1 MKPVVLASSA
11 ADYLSKKKGLV
22 VNNQDITKTIIA
34 NVDAAEHKGVA
45 VPYGITLGYVLTTTL
60 NNLNELVSDWRP
72 SNNMAVLPNK
82 WTNSN
87 EFKIP
92 PTIEYS
98 YTDNDNSN
106 QVATTRFVKKIL
118 TSTYFATKPITDS
131 TTSVATTAF
140 VKNVLTDLRST
151 GLSVTGTGIT
161 TTHINTSSLSINSV
175 IGAENQVVGIM
186 GNTLQW
192 INITTLTNTPNLSL
206 VCSAGQTTSSGMSV
220 GGIFTAVGGIS
231 TTNLRSSQLIYAE
244 GGITATDITA
254 VGISTTNLR
263 SSQLIYA
270 EGGITTTG
278 ITAVG
283 ISTTNLQ
290 STNLTLQSDTN
301 SIIVSTLTNNK
312 LLLNQSA
319 GNQGQVLT
327 SGGSDG
333 NLAWTTPQNNLQQ
346 ILNSSNKANNSGGNV
361 GNIEL
366 TEESESVMKL
376 NPTSIEFSKEG
387 STLKIGINELHTP
400 ATSELS
406 SNITLGITAP
416 TIDIQAPNINVGTS
430 NLPSASILVLGCN
443 DEISYSEI
451 QVNGQASFVVPPHC
465 DVDPTFGN
473 DLTNKGYVDRVV
485 GNYSGNGLSLYFNIP
500 NAVSPITAP
509 VTGVWS
515 QTLSAVSPSADYYR
529 LNSTALGTNLIAE
542 FTTVSNF
549 PNLSE
554 LPAGLWSMLIYG
566 YVTGAVG
573 KLSYYFKLWEVDL
586 YGNDVRRIIGD
597 SSESSDVNAIEPSN
611 PDAYHATFT
620 LLTPWEMLSKGNRLK
635 IKIYSNGSEMSESV
649 KLNTLFGGKYYS
661 FITTTLSAT
670 TALLNTNNAWTGSNE
685 FSIELKTSTIGA
697 TTTLSDVNLYTTTSG
712 KITLGNNT
720 NTNIIGGLTVVGAT
734 IHNYSDNGIV
744 GIGTLQTSTTGIV
757 QIGNGSNTNKI
768 GSLKVV
774 GNAID
779 NNVNEATGN
788 INIGYAQTSG
798 VLNIGTGIRT
808 NTSTYGAINIGTDS
822 NVNKIGLLKV
832 VGSALNH
839 ASDDTLDINIA
850 TTQTSGI
857 LNIGTGST
865 RSTTITAGAINIG
878 MATNVNKIGELK
890 VVGAALNHAWSDGS
904 DINIATTQTSGIL
917 NIGTGSNRFTTSAQG
932 AINIG
937 TATNV
942 NKIGSL
948 KVVGNE
954 INNNVNEATGNINI
968 GYAQTSGVLN
978 IGTGSRSTTS
988 TAGAINIGT
997 ATNVNKIGS
1006 LKVVGNE
1013 INNSVNEATENITIG
1028 YAQTSGVINIG
1039 TGSRSTTSTQGAI
1052 NIGSAT
1058 NVNKIGSLKVV
1069 GNEINNS
1076 VNEATENI
1084 NIGYAQTSGVL
1095 NIGTGSRTGA
1105 STTQGAINI
1114 GTATNIN
1121 KIGSLKVVGTALN
1134 HASSDASNIDIA
1146 TTQTSGVLNIGTG
1159 SNRAT
1164 SSTQGA
1170 INIGTATNINK
1181 IGSLKVKGTE
1191 INNNTDEE
1199 TNDIGIGNLQTSGV
1213 LYIGTGNN
1221 RSTTLN
1227 EGAIY
1232 IGTDTNVNKIGLLK
1246 VVGTALNHASSN
1258 TLDINIATAQT
1269 SGVLNIG
1276 TGNRT
1281 GASTQGAINIG
1292 TTTNTNNIGELKV
1305 VANAIDHMFPL
1316 NGNIYIGH
1324 SQNNG
1329 NLYLGASVNRTNT
1342 LGQGIITIGGN
1353 SCNIY
1358 VEGLIR
1364 ANKGIT
1370 VAPTMGLAVQTITAP
1385 ILNSDVNLFTT
1396 TTGAIAIGNA
1406 DNTNKIGSLKVVG
1419 TALNHAFDN
1428 ALNIDI
1434 ATTQTSGILN
1444 IGTGSNRSNTAA
1456 GAINIGTATNINK
1469 IGSLKVVGNGINHA
1483 SSDISDINIATT
1495 QTSGVLNIGTGARTS
1510 GALGGTINVGGGSC
1524 DIDFNGNMYLSNT
1537 VQVKDSEGNYYKL
1550 FSQDT
1555 YSGFVNIGSV
1565 NQAVTTPISPITH
1578 QHDTTIWYGK
1588 RAGSGQILQF
1598 QFTIATPVDNI
1609 RPNWSCMVYNN
1620 SLFSIT
1626 VNSNTTNAIFMGP
1639 KVGSTTGI
1647 TTFNIPVGNNCYTF
1661 KHLGSLA
1668 GNSVIP
1674 PSSVAYA
1681 ILVY

>member
-978 IGTGSRSTTS
+978 IGTGSR
-988 TAGAINIGT
+988 
-997 ATNVNKIGS
+997 
-1006 LKVVGNE
+1006 
-1013 INNSVNEATENITIG
+1013 
-1028 YAQTSGVINIG
+1028 
-1039 TGSRSTTSTQGAI
+1039 
-1052 NIGSAT
+1052 
-1058 NVNKIGSLKVV
+1058 
-1069 GNEINNS
+1069 
-1076 VNEATENI
+1076 
-1084 NIGYAQTSGVL
+1084 
-1095 NIGTGSRTGA
+1095 TGA